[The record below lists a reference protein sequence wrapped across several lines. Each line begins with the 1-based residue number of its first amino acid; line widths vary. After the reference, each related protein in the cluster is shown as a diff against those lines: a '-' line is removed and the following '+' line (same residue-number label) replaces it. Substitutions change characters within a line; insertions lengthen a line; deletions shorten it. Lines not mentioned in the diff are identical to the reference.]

1 MLRPEP
7 PKPLLCCR
15 PTCYIKP
22 LWVLLFVGMQASVLC
37 VDAVVAVLVAAG
49 GSGNGPPQSTQC
61 GELKPAGL

>member
-1 MLRPEP
+1 
-7 PKPLLCCR
+7 
-15 PTCYIKP
+15 
-22 LWVLLFVGMQASVLC
+22 VLC